1 MKRLFF
7 IALIFII
14 SACSEGIKR
23 VEEPENLIPRDKM
36 VNIMQELVKLE
47 SHIEATYISV
57 AKYHK
62 VMVNSGD
69 SLLLSFDVTLEEFD
83 QSMEYYGSRQDEM
96 ESIYSEALDKLNK
109 ELGELQEK

>member
-1 MKRLFF
+1 
-7 IALIFII
+7 
-14 SACSEGIKR
+14 
-23 VEEPENLIPRDKM
+23 
-36 VNIMQELVKLE
+36 MQELVKLE
-47 SHIEATYISV
+47 SHIETTYVSV

-69 SLLLSFDVTLEEFD
+69 SLLNSFDVTMKQFD
-83 QSMEYYGSRQDEM
+83 QSLEYYGSRQEEM